1 MYIKVMCVAY
11 NGLIYKEK
19 EGCLHPPQDAVAHLE
34 GKWLIEKNI
43 EPPVGG

>member
-19 EGCLHPPQDAVAHLE
+19 EGCLHPPPDAVPDLE
-34 GKWLIEKNI
+34 GKWHVEKYV
-43 EPPVGG
+43 EPPVAG